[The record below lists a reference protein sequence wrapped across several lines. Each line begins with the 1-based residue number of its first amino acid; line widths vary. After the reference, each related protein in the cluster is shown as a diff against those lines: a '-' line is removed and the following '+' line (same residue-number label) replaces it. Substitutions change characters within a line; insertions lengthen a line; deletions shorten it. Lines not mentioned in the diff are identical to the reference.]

1 MHEGHEL
8 SKNIILDFFFSDVE
22 NTNVY
27 HSKYYAPS
35 ITCITYKQILK
46 TTIVFLMKIYDITIP
61 LLLIIIVNI
70 ITLVIIKTQ
79 SIAQVFSYIVKASKF
94 IDTYI
99 VIKQVEFALINPG
112 FHPVLLL
119 ILWFLQMFKITSTL
133 ASVSN
138 YQSQSIS
145 KTNKQKKY

>member
-1 MHEGHEL
+1 MKDMNSVKIL
-8 SKNIILDFFFSDVE
+8 SWIFFSSDVE

-46 TTIVFLMKIYDITIP
+46 TTSVPDENIYDITIP
-61 LLLIIIVNI
+61 LLIIIIVNI
-70 ITLVIIKTQ
+70 IALVIIKTQ

>member
-1 MHEGHEL
+1 M
-8 SKNIILDFFFSDVE
+8 
-22 NTNVY
+22 
-27 HSKYYAPS
+27 
-35 ITCITYKQILK
+35 
-46 TTIVFLMKIYDITIP
+46 FLMKIYDITIP

-133 ASVSN
+133 ASVSKL
-138 YQSQSIS
+138 SES
-145 KTNKQKKY
+145 KHQQNKQTEEILSTHRKYFFQPSKSRKGLHKNHFATHICMISLRN

>member
-1 MHEGHEL
+1 MKDMNSVKIL
-8 SKNIILDFFFSDVE
+8 SWIFFFSDVE

-46 TTIVFLMKIYDITIP
+46 TTSVPDEIYDITIP
-61 LLLIIIVNI
+61 LLIIIIVNI

>member
-8 SKNIILDFFFSDVE
+8 SKNIIFDFFFSDVE

-46 TTIVFLMKIYDITIP
+46 TTSVPDENIWHHYIP
-61 LLLIIIVNI
+61 LLIIIIVNI

-145 KTNKQKKY
+145 KTNKKKKY

>member
-1 MHEGHEL
+1 M
-8 SKNIILDFFFSDVE
+8 
-22 NTNVY
+22 
-27 HSKYYAPS
+27 
-35 ITCITYKQILK
+35 
-46 TTIVFLMKIYDITIP
+46 FLMKIYDITIP
-61 LLLIIIVNI
+61 LLIIIIVNI

-133 ASVSN
+133 ASVSKL
-138 YQSQSIS
+138 SES
-145 KTNKQKKY
+145 KHQQNKQTEEILSTHRKYFLQPSKSRKGLHKNHFATHICMISLRN

>member
-1 MHEGHEL
+1 M
-8 SKNIILDFFFSDVE
+8 
-22 NTNVY
+22 
-27 HSKYYAPS
+27 
-35 ITCITYKQILK
+35 
-46 TTIVFLMKIYDITIP
+46 FLMKIYDITIP
-61 LLLIIIVNI
+61 LLIIIIVNI

-119 ILWFLQMFKITSTL
+119 ILWSIPTNVQ
-133 ASVSN
+133 N
-138 YQSQSIS
+138 YIYIGECLKLSES
-145 KTNKQKKY
+145 KHQQNKQTEEILSTHRTYFFQPSKSRKGLHKNHFATHICMISLRN

>member
-1 MHEGHEL
+1 M
-8 SKNIILDFFFSDVE
+8 
-22 NTNVY
+22 
-27 HSKYYAPS
+27 
-35 ITCITYKQILK
+35 
-46 TTIVFLMKIYDITIP
+46 FLMKIYDITIP
-61 LLLIIIVNI
+61 LLIIIIVNI

-133 ASVSN
+133 ASVSKL
-138 YQSQSIS
+138 SES
-145 KTNKQKKY
+145 KHQQNKQTEEILSTHRKYFFQPSKSRKELHKNHFATHICMISLRN

>member
-1 MHEGHEL
+1 M
-8 SKNIILDFFFSDVE
+8 
-22 NTNVY
+22 
-27 HSKYYAPS
+27 
-35 ITCITYKQILK
+35 
-46 TTIVFLMKIYDITIP
+46 FLMKIYDITIP
-61 LLLIIIVNI
+61 LLIIIIVNI

-133 ASVSN
+133 ASVSKL
-138 YQSQSIS
+138 SES
-145 KTNKQKKY
+145 KHQQNKQTEEILSTHRKYFFQPSKWRKGLHKNHFATHICMISLRN

>member
-1 MHEGHEL
+1 M
-8 SKNIILDFFFSDVE
+8 
-22 NTNVY
+22 
-27 HSKYYAPS
+27 
-35 ITCITYKQILK
+35 
-46 TTIVFLMKIYDITIP
+46 FLMKIYDITIP
-61 LLLIIIVNI
+61 LLIIIIVNI

-79 SIAQVFSYIVKASKF
+79 SIAQVFSYIVKASKL

-133 ASVSN
+133 ASVSKL
-138 YQSQSIS
+138 SES
-145 KTNKQKKY
+145 KHQQNKQTEEILSTHRKYFFQPSKSRKGLHKNHFATHICMISLRN

>member
-1 MHEGHEL
+1 M
-8 SKNIILDFFFSDVE
+8 
-22 NTNVY
+22 
-27 HSKYYAPS
+27 
-35 ITCITYKQILK
+35 
-46 TTIVFLMKIYDITIP
+46 FLMKIYDITIP
-61 LLLIIIVNI
+61 LLIIIIVNI

-133 ASVSN
+133 ASVSKL
-138 YQSQSIS
+138 SES
-145 KTNKQKKY
+145 KHQQNKQTEEILSTHWKYFFQPSKSRKGLHKNHFATHICMISLRN

>member
-1 MHEGHEL
+1 MKDMNSVKIL
-8 SKNIILDFFFSDVE
+8 SWIFFSDVE

-61 LLLIIIVNI
+61 LLIIIIVNI

>member
-1 MHEGHEL
+1 MKDMNSVKIL
-8 SKNIILDFFFSDVE
+8 SWIFFFSDVE

-35 ITCITYKQILK
+35 ITCITYKHILK
-46 TTIVFLMKIYDITIP
+46 TTSVPDE
-61 LLLIIIVNI
+61 NI
-70 ITLVIIKTQ
+70 WHHYPPPHHHHCQYHHSRHYQ